1 MVLPHDIGNDSQSFI
16 QGGVSGGNVTGFIQ
30 NITRKAGAII
40 LKKFGILPLHR
51 SSCPKLAVK

>member
-40 LKKFGILPLHR
+40 LKKFG
-51 SSCPKLAVK
+51 S